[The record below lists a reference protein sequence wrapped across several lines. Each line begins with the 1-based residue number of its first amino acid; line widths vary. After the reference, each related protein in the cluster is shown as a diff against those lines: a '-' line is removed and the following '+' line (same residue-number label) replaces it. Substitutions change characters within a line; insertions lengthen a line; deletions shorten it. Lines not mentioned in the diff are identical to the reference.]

1 MSISLRKQSLV
12 SFWVELDLPGLDFL
26 WIRIWIG
33 EISGFRSEKYQD
45 SNWRNTRIQIGEIAR
60 LELEKKIR
68 DLINP
73 ERLLSCNPNYGLG
86 SA

>member
-1 MSISLRKQSLV
+1 MDQD
-12 SFWVELDLPGLDFL
+12 LD
-26 WIRIWIG
+26 WRNIRIQIR
-33 EISGFRSEKYQD
+33 EISGFGLEKYQD
-45 SNWRNTRIQIGEIAR
+45 SDWRNNKVGIGEN
-60 LELEKKIR
+60 IR

>member
-45 SNWRNTRIQIGEIAR
+45 LDWRNNKVGIGEN
-60 LELEKKIR
+60 IR

-73 ERLLSCNPNYGLG
+73 ERLLSCNPNYGVG